1 MQFGGM
7 VVPGLSCGLPSRL
20 ACGLPAGLRAGF
32 PTSLVAIGLV
42 AAAFLSAGCSK
53 VEGPLLMPVSGKL
66 LVDGKPI
73 QGITVMFLPDK
84 SKGTSGPASV
94 GVTDAEGAFS
104 LAAAGNRKGAVVGH
118 HRVTASCPFNPAGGS
133 SADGQAQAATACS
146 LPAAYG
152 DPGRSPL
159 TVEVVS
165 DAARNTSVSL
175 EVVTK
180 K

>member
-1 MQFGGM
+1 MLRRLLN
-7 VVPGLSCGLPSRL
+7 PCGRRSH
-20 ACGLPAGLRAGF
+20 AVAVSTRAG
-32 PTSLVAIGLV
+32 SRVGLV
-42 AAAFLSAGCSK
+42 TAALVSVGLFVGCGK
-53 VEGPLLMPVSGKL
+53 VEGPALIPVSGKL

-73 QGITVMFLPDK
+73 QGITVMFLPDN

-94 GVTDAEGAFS
+94 GVTDTEGSFS

-159 TVEVVS
+159 SVEVVA
-165 DAARNTSVSL
+165 DPARNTSVSL